1 MIRSYHWRARLYGTL
16 ILVAFSVTAGNAQ
29 AAWKPTEKVEIVV
42 SCKPGCGPDRIAR
55 LIQKIWKT
63 HDLVPGTTTVLNKA
77 GGGGGIQLS
86 YIESHKGNGHVL
98 GVGSSSA
105 LATYLTG
112 RTKVGLLDMTPLAL
126 LVTEY
131 IVTAV
136 KGDSPIKDA
145 KDLFARLKKDP
156 QSLALGTATSRGGP
170 NHQAVALAALRA
182 GIDPAKMKVVVF
194 QSGRIGRTNLLGGHI
209 DFAQS
214 SAGGFINHHKQG
226 KLRILAVSAPSRL
239 GGALK
244 NIPTWKELGYD
255 VDFGSFRSI
264 MGPPG
269 LSREQ
274 ITYWENV
281 FAKTVKTKEFQKS
294 LVKRQMKETFKK
306 HDPLMT
312 FLMQQD
318 KQMREVLGALNI
330 LRR

>member
-1 MIRSYHWRARLYGTL
+1 M
-16 ILVAFSVTAGNAQ
+16 
-29 AAWKPTEKVEIVV
+29 
-42 SCKPGCGPDRIAR
+42 
-55 LIQKIWKT
+55 IQKIWKT
-63 HDLVPGTTTVLNKA
+63 HNIVPGVAVVLNKA
-77 GGGGGIQLS
+77 GGGGGVQLEYMS
-86 YIESHKGNGHVL
+86 ARKGNGHIL

-105 LATYLTG
+105 LGSYLTG
-112 RTKVGLLDMTPLAL
+112 RTKVGLLDMTPLVL

-131 IVTAV
+131 ICTAV

-145 KDLFARLKKDP
+145 KDLLARLKKDP
-156 QSLALGTATSRGGP
+156 QSLSLGTATSRGGP
-170 NHQAVALAALRA
+170 NHQAIALTALRA

-209 DFAQS
+209 DIAQS
-214 SAGGFINHHKQG
+214 STGGFINHHKQG

-239 GGALK
+239 GGAVK
-244 NIPTWKELGYD
+244 NVPTWKELGYD

-274 ITYWENV
+274 IAYWDDV
-281 FAKTVKTKEFQKS
+281 FAKTVKTKEFQQS
-294 LVKRQMKETFKK
+294 LVKRQMKETFMK
-306 HDPLMT
+306 HDQLMK
-312 FLMQQD
+312 FLAQQD